1 MPLIYLSFYI
11 YYIHIIES
19 LLTFSTNL
27 DLFIEAK
34 QPRQG
39 IAH

>member
-1 MPLIYLSFYI
+1 MFYFYRI
-11 YYIHIIES
+11 NIIES
-19 LLTFSTNL
+19 QLKFSTNL